1 MSRVTGEVYG
11 FGGAKVEPV
20 RVLILAG
27 GRRQTYSLTHLLT
40 YRPRTFAGSMMRIGI
55 FFGGT
60 SREREISF
68 AGGRTVFDNL
78 DKGLFQPVPM
88 FVDSLG
94 HFILLDWQYLYK
106 GTIRDFF
113 PPVAALPPSRHPW
126 QLYLENLGELSEEA
140 LMELISHVGRRVEA
154 SELPKLM
161 DFAFLALHGPGGE
174 DGAIQGLLEWVGI
187 PYSGSGILPSALGI
201 DKIAQKRLM
210 QAVGLATPNFRVLTE
225 KDWNWGADIVTSFET
240 VSHELGL
247 PLVIKAP
254 RQGSSLGVS
263 IVKKSSVRGITFAH
277 VTSSGTRQSDQGT
290 ARDQLAFFEAV
301 GRALFRR
308 TVQWSEWQQLDKSA
322 RLALVRQLS
331 DIREGIGLP
340 VVAQPMRHSHLA
352 SDYEAKT
359 ITHPEELFAYL
370 ETQLKDFDGVALQ
383 STTGE
388 SQVLVEQFIAGRE
401 FSCIVVEDENGQP
414 LALPPTEIVKGS
426 EVFDYRAKYLP
437 GLARKVTP
445 IDLPEAD
452 IVRIRQE
459 AQTMFSTFGF
469 EVYARLDGFI
479 QEDGTIFLNDP
490 NTTSGMLPASFFFH
504 QAAEIGLNPSQ
515 FLTYI
520 IRTSLNAR
528 RRGGLKPVQ
537 LGAAL
542 AQLDGDIRSRQG
554 GTDDRIRVAVIMGGY
569 SSERHI
575 SVESGRNIY
584 EKLSSSTKYRPVP
597 IFLAGNSE
605 AFRLYELPI
614 NVMLKDNADDIREK
628 IEHAEAGEPAHPVL
642 AKIREE
648 ASLITQIYAGQ
659 AIAAPR
665 RISFEELAEMADEVF
680 IALHGRPGEDGALQ
694 LELEKFGLP
703 YNGSGAASSAVTINK
718 FETNRRL
725 REAGLRVADH
735 RLAQR
740 LEWAAD
746 ADRFYHELEQQFPYP
761 FIAKPA
767 DDGCSSAVKKI
778 KNRAELAAFSE
789 QIFRREEPLLA
800 GPAEVLHLGFK
811 EEFPQK
817 DAFLVETLIG
827 PDGAAK
833 FLEVTGGL
841 LTSYDESGAL
851 KIEVFEASEALAT
864 GEVLSLEEKF
874 LAGEG
879 QNITPARYAA
889 DPAERQRISDE
900 VKRVLRQVAEI
911 LRIEGYARIDAFVR
925 VRESGA
931 VEVLIIEVN
940 SLPGMTPAT
949 CIFHQTALAG
959 YTPYQFIDRILDFGK
974 ARQARAMIG
983 DN

>member
-1 MSRVTGEVYG
+1 
-11 FGGAKVEPV
+11 
-20 RVLILAG
+20 
-27 GRRQTYSLTHLLT
+27 
-40 YRPRTFAGSMMRIGI
+40 MMRIGI

-78 DKGLFQPVPM
+78 DKGLFQPVPI

-94 HFILLDWQYLYK
+94 HFILLDWQHLYK

-113 PPVAALPPSRHPW
+113 PPPAAYPPSRHPW
-126 QLYLENLGELSEEA
+126 QLYLENLGELSEET
-140 LMELISHVGRRVEA
+140 LNELISQVGRRVEA
-154 SELPKLM
+154 SELPRLM

-174 DGAIQGLLEWVGI
+174 DGAIQGLLEWVGL

-210 QAVGLATPNFRVLTE
+210 QAVGLATPKFRVVHLAHTYDGE
-225 KDWNWGADIVTSFET
+225 RSLHDLVE
-240 VSHELGL
+240 ELGL
-247 PLVIKAP
+247 PLVVKAP
-254 RQGSSLGVS
+254 RQGSSIGVS
-263 IVKKSSVRGITFAH
+263 IVREESEAQFQHAMNRAVFGRGLKREEWEKLDE
-277 VTSSGTRQSDQGT
+277 SE
-290 ARDQLAFFEAV
+290 QLA
-301 GRALFRR
+301 
-308 TVQWSEWQQLDKSA
+308 WI
-322 RLALVRQLS
+322 RQLA
-331 DIREGIGLP
+331 DIREGFGLP
-340 VVAQPMRHSHLA
+340 VQVSAYDNFRENHESLL
-352 SDYEAKT
+352 DET
-359 ITHPEELFAYL
+359 IIFHPEELLNFIKTY
-370 ETQLKDFDGVALQ
+370 FPR
-383 STTGE
+383 STDIQIESLTGE
-388 SQVLVEQFIAGRE
+388 NQVLVEQFIAGRE
-401 FSCIVVEDENGQP
+401 FSCIVIEGNRGKP

-452 IVRIRQE
+452 IERIRQQ

-520 IRTSLNAR
+520 IRTSLWARHRAGIRPVHLWKLLGQLENAM
-528 RRGGLKPVQ
+528 LSQ
-537 LGAAL
+537 
-542 AQLDGDIRSRQG
+542 QG
-554 GTDDRIRVAVIMGGY
+554 QTDERIRVAVIMGGY

-597 IFLAGNSE
+597 VFLAGSSAE
-605 AFRLYELPI
+605 FRLYELPI

-642 AKIREE
+642 AKIRAE
-648 ASLITQIYAGQ
+648 AASITSTYAGQ

-665 RISFEELAEMADEVF
+665 RISFEELAERVDEVF

-694 LELEKFGLP
+694 QELEKFGLP

-725 REAGLRVADH
+725 REAGLRVAAH
-735 RLAQR
+735 RLALR
-740 LEWAAD
+740 PEWAAD
-746 ADRFYHELEQQFPYP
+746 PAAFYQSLEAEFPYP

-789 QIFRREEPLLA
+789 QMFRDQAALLP
-800 GPAEVLHLGFK
+800 GPAAVLHLGFK

-833 FLEVTGGL
+833 FLEITGGL
-841 LTSYDESGAL
+841 LTSYDENGEL
-851 KIEVFEASEALAT
+851 QIEVFEASEALAT

-889 DPAERQRISDE
+889 DPAERQRISEE
-900 VKRVLRQVAEI
+900 VKQVLRRVAEV
-911 LRIEGYARIDAFVR
+911 LGIEGYARIDAFVR
-925 VRESGA
+925 VRAGGA
-931 VEVLIIEVN
+931 AEVLIIEVN

-959 YTPYQFIDRILDFGK
+959 YTPYQFIDRILDFGQ
-974 ARQARAMIG
+974 ARQARVG
-983 DN
+983 

>member
-1 MSRVTGEVYG
+1 M
-11 FGGAKVEPV
+11 KV
-20 RVLILAG
+20 
-27 GRRQTYSLTHLLT
+27 
-40 YRPRTFAGSMMRIGI
+40 GI

-78 DKGLFQPVPM
+78 DKGLFQPVPI
-88 FVDSLG
+88 FVDSQG

-113 PPVAALPPSRHPW
+113 PPATALPASRHPW
-126 QLYLENLGELSEEA
+126 QLYLENLGELSDEA
-140 LMELISHVGRRVEA
+140 LHDLISHVGRHVEA

-187 PYSGSGILPSALGI
+187 PYSGSGVLPSAFGI
-201 DKIAQKRLM
+201 DKIAQKKLLR
-210 QAVGLATPNFRVLTE
+210 ATGLATPDFYVLTAA
-225 KDWNWGADIVTSFET
+225 DWDTADPAALLSMLGR
-240 VSHELGL
+240 ELGL

-254 RQGSSLGVS
+254 HQGSSIGIG
-263 IVKKSSVRGITFAH
+263 IVREEDPAQFK
-277 VTSSGTRQSDQGT
+277 T
-290 ARDQLAFFEAV
+290 AVE
-301 GRALFRR
+301 RALFRR
-308 TVQWSEWQQLDKSA
+308 TLTNADWESLDENG
-322 RLALVRQLS
+322 RLAWVRQLA
-331 DIREGIGLP
+331 DIREGIGMP
-340 VVAQPMRHSHLA
+340 VAVEARHPSLA
-352 SDYEAKT
+352 SSSLAPIFE
-359 ITHPEELFAYL
+359 HPEALL
-370 ETQLKDFDGVALQ
+370 DFLLTAFPSATEVVLT

-388 SQVLVEQFIAGRE
+388 TQVLIESFVAGRE

-414 LALPPTEIVKGS
+414 LALPPTEIVKGT

-452 IVRIRQE
+452 IERIRQE
-459 AQTMFSTFGF
+459 AQKMFGTFGF

-479 QEDGTIFLNDP
+479 QADGTIFLNDP

-520 IRTSLNAR
+520 IRTSLAAR
-528 RRGGLKPVQ
+528 RRAGLKPVQ
-537 LGAAL
+537 LAAQLAAL
-542 AQLDGDIRSRQG
+542 DTAIRGRHGS
-554 GTDDRIRVAVIMGGY
+554 TDERIRVAVIMGGY

-597 IFLAGNSE
+597 VFLAGSSE
-605 AFRLYELPI
+605 EFRLYELPI

-628 IEHAEAGEPAHPVL
+628 IEQAEAGHAAHPVL
-642 AKIREE
+642 ARIRQE
-648 ASLITQIYAGQ
+648 AAGITGTYAGQ
-659 AIAAPR
+659 PVAAPR
-665 RISFEELAEMADEVF
+665 RLSFAELAEKADEVF

-694 LELEKFGLP
+694 QELEKYGLP

-735 RLAQR
+735 RLAYR
-740 LEWAAD
+740 LEWQAD
-746 ADRFYHELEQQFPYP
+746 PEAFYRSLETEFGYP

-778 KNRAELAAFSE
+778 KTRADLAAFSE
-789 QIFRREEPLLA
+789 QIFRDQEPLLS

-827 PDGAAK
+827 SDGAAH
-833 FLEVTGGL
+833 FLEITGGL
-841 LTSYDESGAL
+841 LTSYDESGQL
-851 KIEVFEASEALAT
+851 HIEVFEASEALAT

-879 QNITPARYAA
+879 QNITPARYAP

-900 VKRVLRQVAEI
+900 VKRTLHQVAEI
-911 LRIEGYARIDAFVR
+911 LHIEGYARIDAFVR
-925 VRESGA
+925 VRQSGA

-959 YTPYQFIDRILDFGK
+959 YTPYQFIDKILDFGK
-974 ARQARAMIG
+974 ARAEKSLLSH
-983 DN
+983 N